1 MKTTDGSTECN
12 VSVNQDGQI
21 VWRTG
26 RVETP
31 TCQHIFDPVVLTRGL
46 SLAIARAVIAAQDAT
61 SALLDE
67 ATTIRRRVRSRF
79 RRKGAR

>member
-1 MKTTDGSTECN
+1 MNTSESSTECN

-31 TCQHIFDPVVLTRGL
+31 TCQHIFEPAVLTREM
-46 SLAIARAVIAAQDAT
+46 SLAIARAVIAAQG
-61 SALLDE
+61 E
-67 ATTIRRRVRSRF
+67 R
-79 RRKGAR
+79 